1 MERSNTATQRIGS
14 PEGSHMRQSGTTPI
28 IAWSRT
34 FLATPDRVR
43 EARQFLTGI
52 LDGGPATDDA
62 VLCLSELVTNAC
74 LHSDSHEPG
83 GKYTVCAQLNDGTLK
98 VEVSDSGGPW
108 TWSDYPDEQHGRG
121 LLIVAQLAQAWGRT
135 GDAASGWTVWYEI
148 AWPLSQQA
156 QLLTTDR
163 ADTENGREPADSE
176 PGPGRNHRWI
186 RTMDG
191 QRLRELRRQRG
202 LTQVEL
208 ARKAQVSAAAV
219 ARLERQIQSSCRS
232 RTLVRLAAALGT
244 DPAVLMT
251 SACPRVLTSAPGP
264 SAGQFQDPGGSP
276 LATGAA
282 ESLADSPESPA
293 PSRPAP

>member
-1 MERSNTATQRIGS
+1 
-14 PEGSHMRQSGTTPI
+14 MRQSGTTPI
-28 IAWSRT
+28 VACSRT
-34 FLATPDRVR
+34 FLATPDQVR

-62 VLCLSELVTNAC
+62 VLCLSEIVSNAC

-83 GKYTVCAQLNDGTLK
+83 GKYTVRVQLNDGTLK

-108 TWSDYPDEQHGRG
+108 TWHDYPDEQHGRG

-135 GDAASGWTVWYEI
+135 GDAASGWTVWYEM
-148 AWPLSQQA
+148 ARPLSQQA
-156 QLLTTDR
+156 QPITADR
-163 ADTENGREPADSE
+163 AESENRREPTDSE

-186 RTMDG
+186 TSVDG
-191 QRLRELRRQRG
+191 QRLRGLRRQRG

-219 ARLERQIQSSCRS
+219 ARLERQIQASCRS
-232 RTLVRLAAALGT
+232 RTLVRLAAVLGT
-244 DPAVLMT
+244 DPAVLVT
-251 SACPRVLTSAPGP
+251 SACPRALTSVPGA

-276 LATGAA
+276 LAAGAA
-282 ESLADSPESPA
+282 ESLADSPQSPA